1 MSDIVTRYASI
12 REDEDED
19 DLVRLADPGIFTKQ
33 HAVRTLHTL
42 AETGQ
47 AHWDETGQAHWDE
60 TDDNE

>member
-19 DLVRLADPGIFTKQ
+19 EDDLACLADPGIFTKQ

-47 AHWDETGQAHWDE
+47 VHWDE